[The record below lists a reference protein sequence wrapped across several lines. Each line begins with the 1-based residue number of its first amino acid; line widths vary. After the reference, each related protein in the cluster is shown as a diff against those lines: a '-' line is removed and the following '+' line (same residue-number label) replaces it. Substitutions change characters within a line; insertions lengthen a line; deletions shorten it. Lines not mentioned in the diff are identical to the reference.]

1 MTKDDQDRQLRS
13 AAMRNAD
20 AIFMARQRAERRNEA
35 YLAEAQRLSHTG
47 SFGWRLST
55 GEILWSEET
64 FRIFQYDQ
72 TTTPTVE
79 LIVQRVHPEDAA
91 LVRQTV
97 ERASRDGKNFNF
109 EHRLVMPDGSVK
121 YVHVVAHALTD
132 ESGGIE
138 FAGAVM
144 DVSAAKR
151 TEMLLTGEKRLLE
164 MIAKGEPRALILDS
178 LCRLYEQLA
187 GGSLSSILLLD
198 RDANSL
204 RHGAAP
210 SLPMAYVEAIDGVV
224 IGPSVG
230 SCGTAAYRAEPVIVS
245 DIATDPLWADFRDL
259 ALTNGLRACWS
270 RPILS
275 SEGRVLGTF
284 AIYYREPRSPTP
296 QEHNVIEQIAHL
308 ASIAVERERAE
319 QERAHLEQRLRQAEK
334 MEAVGRLAGGIAH
347 DFNNVLLGILGYG
360 EMLFEETPADSP
372 LRRYAKNVLAA
383 ANRGRALV
391 EQILAYSRSQR
402 GKRAPVDLA
411 GVVAETLELVRGSLS
426 ADLRLE
432 ASAPDL
438 PLVVMG
444 DATQLH
450 QVVMNLCS
458 NAIQAMGEGGTV
470 RVALEAAEVTADS
483 ALSHGALRPG
493 GYACL
498 TVEDSGSG
506 MDEATL
512 SRIFEPFF
520 TTKEAGGG
528 TGLGLSIV
536 YAIVTDLGG
545 SIDVKSAVKQGSTFA
560 MYLPLAEGAFAAAV
574 DLRESRGPVRV
585 DSGHSQTNTASPAKL
600 NSSP

>member
-1 MTKDDQDRQLRS
+1 MTKDDEDRQLRS

-20 AIFMARQRAERRNEA
+20 AIFIVRQRAERRNEA

-47 SFGWRLST
+47 SFGWRPST

-64 FRIFQYDQ
+64 FRIFQYDP

-91 LVRQTV
+91 MVSQTV
-97 ERASRDGKNFNF
+97 ERASRDGKSFDS
-109 EHRLVMPDGSVK
+109 EHRLVMPDGAVK
-121 YVHVVAHALTD
+121 YVQVVAHALTD

-164 MIAKGEPRALILDS
+164 MIARGEPRALILDS
-178 LCRLYEQLA
+178 LCRLQEQLA
-187 GGSLSSILLLD
+187 SGSLSSILLLD
-198 RDANSL
+198 PDSNSL

-210 SLPMAYVEAIDGVV
+210 SLPMAYVEAIDGIV

-230 SCGTAAYRAEPVIVS
+230 SCGTAAYRGEPVIVS

-296 QEHNVIEQIAHL
+296 QEQNLIEQIAHL

-319 QERAHLEQRLRQAEK
+319 QERARLEQRLRQAEK
-334 MEAVGRLAGGIAH
+334 MEAIGRFAGGIAH

-360 EMLFEETPADSP
+360 EMLFEETPEASP
-372 LRRYAKNVLAA
+372 LRRYSKNVLTA

-391 EQILAYSRSQR
+391 EQILAYSSSRR
-402 GKRAPVDLA
+402 GQGAPVDLA
-411 GVVAETLELVRGSLS
+411 GVVAETLEGVRGSLS
-426 ADLRLE
+426 ADLRIE
-432 ASAPDL
+432 ASAPDS

-444 DATQLH
+444 DAIQLH

-458 NAIQAMGEGGTV
+458 NAIQAVSEGGSV
-470 RVALEAAEVTADS
+470 RVSLEAADVAADR
-483 ALSHGALRPG
+483 ALSHGALSPG
-493 GYACL
+493 CYACL
-498 TVEDSGSG
+498 TVEDSGCG

-512 SRIFEPFF
+512 SRMFEPFF
-520 TTKEAGGG
+520 TTKEIGQG

-545 SIDVKSAVKQGSTFA
+545 SIDVKSAIKQGSRFA
-560 MYLPLAEGAFAAAV
+560 LYLPLPEAAFTAAV
-574 DLRESRGPVRV
+574 DLREPRTTVVQDAGVKAA
-585 DSGHSQTNTASPAKL
+585 D
-600 NSSP
+600 